1 LPFWRENG
9 NATGAR
15 VATPFFQKTNQNQKN
30 NSPTMRYPGLTW
42 SQYGMSLLALTGIGT
57 VWRYNVSLLVCN
69 TGGIIRSEVSEKRVV
84 AMEPPATPSSS
95 SSTIIHAAN
104 QSLSGSISRSDM
116 RPASLAAQDT
126 ADDLLVQQGDFV
138 YLRGDWDGSPV
149 VLEDYKLV
157 FFTSAK
163 VGCTV
168 WKQLFR
174 RIVGL
179 KDWKA
184 EATGKLLPWNPEL
197 NGLKYLYDYNR
208 ETASHMMT
216 SPEYTRAIFVREPK
230 ERLVSAYLDKGVT
243 NSYFMQSKCCFY
255 KGDCTQVASKYFSS
269 KVLCRLPLAVC
280 CVLPKRSIDRLMK
293 LVSPHSTMCLTVY
306 PLTFICCIQLE
317 NSLDGFFQIMQT
329 CEDAHWRPQSRRM
342 EPKYWPYINF
352 VGHMETVEADA
363 ARLLKQV
370 GAWDP
375 YGSSGWGKHGNLSIF
390 GTKAGGAGRKHA
402 THAKD
407 RMRAHFT
414 PELEQQVESYYSSDY
429 ANLVLNVTRIPIFD
443 AASR

>member
-1 LPFWRENG
+1 
-9 NATGAR
+9 
-15 VATPFFQKTNQNQKN
+15 
-30 NSPTMRYPGLTW
+30 MRYPGLTW

-95 SSTIIHAAN
+95 SSSTIIHAAN

-116 RPASLAAQDT
+116 RPASLAAQDN

-243 NSYFMQSKCCFY
+243 NSYFMQSKCCAA
-255 KGDCTQVASKYFSS
+255 CR
-269 KVLCRLPLAVC
+269 VLCAVC
-280 CVLPKRSIDRLMK
+280 CRSDRL
-293 LVSPHSTMCLTVY
+293 
-306 PLTFICCIQLE
+306 I
-317 NSLDGFFQIMQT
+317 D
-329 CEDAHWRPQSRRM
+329 
-342 EPKYWPYINF
+342 
-352 VGHMETVEADA
+352 
-363 ARLLKQV
+363 
-370 GAWDP
+370 
-375 YGSSGWGKHGNLSIF
+375 
-390 GTKAGGAGRKHA
+390 
-402 THAKD
+402 
-407 RMRAHFT
+407 
-414 PELEQQVESYYSSDY
+414 
-429 ANLVLNVTRIPIFD
+429 
-443 AASR
+443 